1 MSVKDRRKIA
11 DNQVFHIKIGPN
23 AEVFALLCRNLMSKT
38 LLFSKY
44 LSRSMPPAIS
54 KIWESSLP
62 KKIFTEYSN
71 KILLI
76 AVRSLRADLME
87 VFILILSLL

>member
-23 AEVFALLCRNLMSKT
+23 AEVLPFASRNLMSKT

-44 LSRSMPPAIS
+44 SSRSMPLAIS
-54 KIWESSLP
+54 KIWESSQLR
-62 KKIFTEYSN
+62 KIFIEYSN

-76 AVRSLRADLME
+76 AARL
-87 VFILILSLL
+87 